1 MKAIFFKEIKE
12 FFTSPI
18 GYIAMGIFFLFNSL
32 FLWIID
38 GNFNIPN
45 SQFADLTP
53 FFNLAPWIL
62 IFVMAAISMRMF
74 SEEFKSGTIE
84 SLLTK
89 PLLSFEIVLGKFFA
103 VWSIGIMMV
112 VPTLIYVVSI
122 QALSVDGN
130 LDWGSI
136 TTAYVGL
143 LILMSAFAAI
153 GIFASILFNN
163 QVNAF
168 LVGLFLMFLFY
179 YGFEGLGNF
188 NLLGNL
194 DLFVQKLSL
203 NMHYQNLLK
212 GLISLADI
220 TYLLSISI
228 LFIFLTHNVLQ
239 NKIK

>member
-1 MKAIFFKEIKE
+1 MKAIFLKEIKQ

-18 GYIAMGIFFLFNSL
+18 GYIAMTIFFLFNSL

-38 GNFNIPN
+38 GNYNIPN

-84 SLLTK
+84 NLLTK
-89 PLLSFEIVLGKFFA
+89 PLPPYSIILGKFLA
-103 VWSIGIMMV
+103 VWTIGFIMII
-112 VPTLIYVVSI
+112 PTFIYVFSL
-122 QALSVDGN
+122 QALSVDGH

-136 TTAYVGL
+136 TTAYLGL

-153 GIFASILFNN
+153 GIFASILFDN

-179 YGFEGLGNF
+179 YGFEGLGSF
-188 NLLGNL
+188 NLLGSL

-212 GLISLADI
+212 GLLSLSDI
-220 TYLLSISI
+220 TYLLSISV
-228 LFIFLTHNVLQ
+228 LFIVLTYSVLR